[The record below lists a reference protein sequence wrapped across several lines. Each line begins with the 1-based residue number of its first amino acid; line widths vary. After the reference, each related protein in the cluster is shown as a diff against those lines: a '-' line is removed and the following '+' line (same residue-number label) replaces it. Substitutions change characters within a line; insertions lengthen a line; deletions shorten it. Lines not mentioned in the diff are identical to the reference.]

1 MQFRFINLCIRAQDS
16 LWLYFS
22 LNLILNFGTITFF
35 FFFFRQKIAAPD
47 IKALISI
54 FERSQD
60 MAFIEDVLHMINRAL
75 SQNALLNSFLE
86 QVNSLGGCHLFV
98 NLLQRSVAFLPS

>member
-1 MQFRFINLCIRAQDS
+1 MQFRFINLCMRAQDS
-16 LWLYFS
+16 LWYHY
-22 LNLILNFGTITFF
+22 I
-35 FFFFRQKIAAPD
+35 FFFRQKITAPD

-75 SQNALLNSFLE
+75 SQNSLLNSFLE